1 MARPTKTLQEHLR
14 DGSFRAD
21 RCADLLLGPLVDDE
35 ELAGLQAT
43 YRMAASTDEQRL
55 VAIAFAQEA
64 KHHEGRRPRPI
75 LNGRDD
81 GAVELA
87 WPAAACR
94 GGSVSLISH
103 AMHTGC
109 PPLFY
114 MGGYGDPLGST
125 TNGLSKPPAES
136 SRSPRRSF
144 TTPRRGGGAL
154 GDARGRCVGGI

>member
-55 VAIAFAQEA
+55 VACLRPGGEA
-64 KHHEGRRPRPI
+64 PRGTEAAPEPQRPR
-75 LNGRDD
+75 RR
-81 GAVELA
+81 
-87 WPAAACR
+87 R
-94 GGSVSLISH
+94 GGACVAS
-103 AMHTGC
+103 G
-109 PPLFY
+109 
-114 MGGYGDPLGST
+114 
-125 TNGLSKPPAES
+125 GLSRRLSLAHQSRDAHRLPTTFLHGRLWGLIRVNDEWAFKPPAES